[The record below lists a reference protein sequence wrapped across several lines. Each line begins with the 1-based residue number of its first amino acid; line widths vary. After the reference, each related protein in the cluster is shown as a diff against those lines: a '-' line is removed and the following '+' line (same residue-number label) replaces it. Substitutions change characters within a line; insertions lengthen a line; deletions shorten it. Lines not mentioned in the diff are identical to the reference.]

1 MKLKNIKRKRLN
13 NKGFTLIE
21 LLAVVVILAVVM
33 GIAMTS
39 VLSAMNKS
47 RGGSLEDS
55 AITIA
60 QAFNQKYTESLVGG
74 VPDKVYSD
82 VVESSSAFKG
92 YDFQNDAAYYLSVA
106 LRNTFNMNYDDYV
119 FAEANT
125 TEGVSQSIDTSSS
138 NKATNIT
145 KSFIAFD
152 SNTASFLVCLV
163 PTKTGGYFVDNYK
176 IGNDNNE
183 GNPNGVIFDGDTYEF
198 ASDTMFAC
206 SNGVTSWS
214 KTSDS
219 TLYTT
224 TT

>member
-60 QAFNQKYTESLVGG
+60 QAFNTKYTESLVGG
-74 VPDKVYSD
+74 TPTGVYGD
-82 VVESSSAFKG
+82 VANAGAFTG
-92 YDFQNDAAYYLSVA
+92 YDFSIDNAYEFTVA
-106 LRNTFNMNYDDYV
+106 LRNTFNMSVDDYV
-119 FAEANT
+119 FSEANT
-125 TEGVSQSIDTSSS
+125 T
-138 NKATNIT
+138 ATAAKQITTPTNNLT
-145 KSFIAFD
+145 KSFVAFD
-152 SNTASFLVCLV
+152 SNEASFLVCLV
-163 PTKTGGYFVDNYK
+163 AKDSGGYYVDNYS
-176 IGNDNNE
+176 INNPNNT
-183 GNPNGVIFDGDTYEF
+183 GNPKGVNFDGKTYTF
-198 ASDTMFAC
+198 ANDIMFAC

-219 TLYTT
+219 SLYVPTT